1 MALNISEVVLF
12 GVSVVG
18 GDVIATAPWGTNVP
32 IGHHGHVLSGP
43 RLGPEICGSQGT
55 WGEIGERCSSISNPL
70 LVCGQHQKNSQDTG
84 SVCEELD
91 WKTGK
96 GWQF

>member
-1 MALNISEVVLF
+1 MFQLATTGTSSLGLGWVPRSVEVR
-12 GVSVVG
+12 
-18 GDVIATAPWGTNVP
+18 VP
-32 IGHHGHVLSGP
+32 
-43 RLGPEICGSQGT
+43 
-55 WGEIGERCSSISNPL
+55 GERCSSISNPL